1 MLYYTLT
8 ITSPTGEITKR
19 DKLNHIDAMQLVN
32 NTILAYGFNKPITND
47 TFHNIL
53 SRPALLP
60 ERLKWVINTGK
71 LKLERTN
78 EIKKSLDITQFMQS
92 LPAN

>member
-8 ITSPTGEITKR
+8 ITAPDGVTTKR
-19 DKLNHIDAMQLVN
+19 EKLNHIDAMQAVN
-32 NTILAYGFNKPITND
+32 DTILSYGFNKPITND

-53 SRPALLP
+53 CRPALLP
-60 ERLKWVINTGK
+60 ERLRWVINTGK